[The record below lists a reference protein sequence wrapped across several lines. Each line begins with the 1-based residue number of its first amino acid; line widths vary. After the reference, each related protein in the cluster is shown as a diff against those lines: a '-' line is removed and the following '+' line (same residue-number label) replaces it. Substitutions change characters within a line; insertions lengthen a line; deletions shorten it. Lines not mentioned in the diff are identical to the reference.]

1 MKLIIGGA
9 FQGKLEYARTQ
20 YGLADGWI
28 DGADCVP
35 EAIEGC
41 RGIFHSEA
49 FRPSPFAGAC
59 RGGTGV
65 GADGRA
71 LCRDGGESRLYE
83 KNPELIVVT
92 RELGCG
98 IVPIRHRRTENT
110 VRHTGESARSW
121 RKEPIRWSRGSSAV
135 SGSKL
140 AKTN

>member
-41 RGIFHSEA
+41 RGIFHLEA

-65 GADGRA
+65 ELTVERFAGTVA
-71 LCRDGGESRLYE
+71 ERLYE

-98 IVPIRHRRTENT
+98 IVPIDPQDRKYRETHGRICTE
-110 VRHTGESARSW
+110 
-121 RKEPIRWSRGSSAV
+121 
-135 SGSKL
+135 L
-140 AKTN
+140 AKRADEVVRVICGVGMKLK